1 MDPIAYAE
9 FLKTSGNQDFKNGSY
24 ALALRKYEQAIAILT
39 QLHHLKS
46 DAHKDLAVLFCN
58 RSNAFYNLDQWL
70 EAYYAALDSIHYDHS
85 YFKGYYRAG
94 HSLLKLNE
102 RLRALDMFHKGLDL
116 LFGSSDRLQIAEF
129 IIGIF
134 LSVTINDEFWIHP
147 PFPDILEKILKRR
160 YNAQVW
166 QAVLEKLAKKGMW
179 QACLLLGTK
188 KNWLP
193 DDLEVAHLSLEDL
206 FKKYV
211 SSGQYDR
218 METMPELVMWL
229 ISIGAK
235 AESIG
240 AYPLHSVMRLC
251 IKAKDSNLFRFV
263 VRFEKSMKGK
273 LNQQDED
280 GCTVLHLVAS
290 SPTTSHGNGY
300 TLKRQTE
307 DVIMLLDFDVDPSI
321 PDHQSRRATDLLK
334 KNKNFKAE
342 DVIKKYL
349 AKKANYSSRPAR
361 PQVAGERERV
371 PSEDKG
377 VSLLTSLEHFSELC
391 RLEKRNPVQ
400 LMSEEKVQRFL
411 KKLATVTEIP
421 TEAVCDIPDRFSN
434 HLIIQLLHK
443 RKWHEVLLLLT
454 RNANGES
461 PPQTTGKEDGLLK
474 NCHLQKFNIGSIIG
488 HLSAGGKQR
497 IQLLKCLLDRG
508 ASPDGFGAS
517 FEKPLC
523 TCLKKEDFELAY
535 LLLTRGA
542 DPQSLSLLEGDTPLH
557 VAVSIILNK
566 RDDIGLRFLS
576 YLLDLYSSKPDEF
589 PYLDPNVQD
598 KQGDSVMH
606 LLFQN
611 VTTKQIKEQSIKKI
625 MDLLAKFDINLTLKN
640 KWGKDVRHRIKKNDP
655 RLLLWNKAVS
665 ESKKK
670 HRQDTSA
677 QLVKPAKPLS
687 NGNTVESKMALH
699 SSFSSTST
707 SLPSVAEPQANAQEL
722 EPVVNNIDRRLTVLD
737 VRQPEKTL
745 TRRECLVQSIAFLIQ
760 QIILSKP
767 VKEDTELISK
777 FLVTAATEEEKN
789 RSSDSQGVKTL
800 PSIGIACNDI
810 SILKDN
816 GDDDNSGGVVL
827 STLDED
833 SELDEQIDDTDDL
846 INIQDFDSMTW
857 EIECTSDA
865 LKKLGSRAVPYCMKK
880 KIVLVVQQL
889 GNGEWVQSLQKRLKY
904 LKSDIQLF
912 EAKLDKGARMLWE
925 LAIDFSPRCSEAPEK
940 IIETEQSVYPV
951 EKSGRV
957 YTEIIRIWDIVLDH
971 NKLNRHIDNICSAY
985 NRGLTCIL
993 RKKLKGI
1000 NKGQLSSNLNTQKRI
1015 PRCYVEDLDFL
1026 KSKEPVIPDYFPP
1039 ASAVETEYNIMKFH
1053 SFSTNMA
1060 FNIISDMNSPVE
1072 YPFRVGELEYAVID
1086 LNPKPLE
1093 AIILIG
1099 RSGTGKT
1106 TCCLYRLWKKFH
1118 SYWEKADEVGGPWL
1132 VRQTWQQRK
1141 LKNVT
1146 DIESTGEEEEEEEE
1160 EATEEDGSLDE
1171 QETLDSIDDEQDEE
1185 DGLQSSCDS
1194 EHDDDNCGI
1203 DESEKLEHFHQ
1214 IFITK
1219 NHVLCQEVQ
1228 RNFIEL
1234 SKCTKATSH
1243 FKPVEPNVYRLQD
1256 LKDENF
1262 PLFVTS
1268 KQLLLLLDASM
1279 PDPFFPRNEDG
1290 SLKRNIVGW
1299 STQDELVIPDL
1310 LDEEEEGD
1318 VEGEYGE
1325 EENASEAHI
1334 KETDPRVF
1342 VNHEVFT
1349 NEMWPKMVKGKHAYN
1364 PALVWKEIKSF
1375 LKGSFEALSCLRG
1388 RLTEE
1393 QYIKLGRKRAPN
1405 FQGDRKE
1412 VYRLFCIYQQIK
1424 SQRGYFDEEDVLYNL
1439 SQRLSK
1445 LDELS
1450 WCIHELYGDE
1460 IQDFTQ
1466 AELALLMRTINDPN
1480 SMFLTGD
1487 TAQSIMK
1494 GVSFR
1499 FSDLR
1504 SLFHYASK
1512 NCANDKKYCTVRK
1525 PKRIYQLYQNYRSH
1539 SGILR
1544 LASGVVDLLQYYFP
1558 ESFDRL
1564 PRDCG
1569 LFDGPK
1575 PTVLESCSISDL
1587 AILLKGNKRKT
1598 QPIEFGAHQVIL
1610 VANEV
1615 AKDKIPEELSLAL
1628 VLTIYEAKGLEF
1640 DDVLLYNFFT
1650 DSEAGKEWRVI
1661 SSFVPPHES
1670 SEECK
1675 PVIEVPLEKNPAPHN
1690 RPLTLNADMLKM
1702 LNGELKQLY
1711 TAITRARVNLWIF
1724 DENCEKRA
1732 PAFEYFIKKEFVK
1745 VVQTNE
1751 NEDLDDSMFV
1761 KTSTAE
1767 EWVAQGEYY
1776 AKHQC
1781 WKVAAKCY
1789 QKGGASEKEKL
1800 ALAHDAVLNVQ
1811 TKKSS
1816 PRERQ
1821 MEYME
1826 LAKTYLECGEPRLA
1840 LKCLAYAKEFQ
1851 LCGEL
1856 CERLGKPKEAAYFY
1870 KRIQNYKAGARCFEQ
1885 IQEFELALKMYCQE
1899 KMYEDAAHAV
1909 ERYKQLHPDA
1919 KLLYTANQ
1927 FYLEAA
1933 AKYLNANKIK
1943 EMNEVLSKLDI
1954 EDQLIF
1960 LKSRKCWTQAADLL
1974 KSKGREEE
1982 AAHLMKQHGDLLEA
1996 AKLTTRKEFRASC
2009 LLAAARL
2016 NLAGDELNIEEV
2028 LKEAQKLCREVEHH
2042 SGYAEA
2048 TLLLGVLKNDSREI
2062 DKAFN
2067 SFSEINHSAG
2077 VVEALFQLAHCNV
2090 ESSFVLS
2097 LAAFGLTMLISLV
2110 KALQRTTTN
2119 AEKEMVKSCF
2129 EFFGVLQLDSTK
2141 CYIQHQ
2147 EGARI
2152 LQQQFDTSHD
2162 LKEKRT
2168 KDSTYYIHVEDVKL
2182 ILEKHLLRRLCF
2194 IAEKVMR
2201 QVYPDICTKYIV
2213 GLECSSKCED
2223 FHRPLLRHEA
2233 KSVLLNKRD
2242 LVTVSGQ
2249 LLEGKRVFRKELSNE
2264 LKEIDNILTA
2274 DEYSACKSLL
2284 EAFFPKHFHMRILSE
2299 NTGASKEIK
2308 DLKNRFPKSCKMILN
2323 EHISF
2328 LFKHA
2333 DNVSRRESTDLWLDA
2348 MRISVLSSH
2357 YPDSLENLLAQE
2369 EYKYNKEFKAQEA
2382 RNCEKDR
2389 LEKGRG
2395 DGRRTKGIEGR
2406 RTKGIE
2412 GRYGMLLPDKSEENP
2427 EVSHVCFFRL
2437 LQSSVDS
2444 LYVQKNPENC
2454 KRLFYRFMNV
2464 LVKKC
2469 IEPLIPSIGNTVTLL
2484 EFQFILCCAVLMRLQ
2499 KTLSVCLPKSYI
2511 ALLHYW
2517 EFMFGKKDKLIV
2529 MKDTYSI
2536 LWEYRPKDVNVA
2548 AKSFKYHLFYL
2559 TKVLCGVESPSFNV
2573 VLDAFSDLDYI
2584 TSGEAERTVVLCL
2597 VMMVNVNTVL
2607 NPKCKSIL
2615 CTHFP
2620 EIKLKL
2626 MEMKEQFPSRVPERL
2641 IKVVDK
2647 VIVATDTTEII
2658 NCLQE
2663 LLIERDDEH
2672 LFECRWKWE
2681 TSYSKGAVR
2690 GIFYEKVN
2698 QEGFDSL
2705 LYPVETFE
2713 EPEMEQERDFF
2724 VEEKDDP
2731 VAVIASKVQQKA
2743 SARRRLD
2750 YLFLLICS
2758 CIKWKRVLHAKNEPV
2773 KIEVENCVPASF
2785 KKADIDRTQCDIC
2798 GVKFVQESRNFFI
2811 QSTKLE
2817 VDTAEGEPLSKT
2829 DLEEHESMESSE
2841 TQIASESYENH
2852 IVREEHRK
2860 NSTAYQKY
2868 LNFFKSQ
2875 VDLFLCEGKEVI
2887 QNIRQTAEDHLAS
2900 REQSNLVQKKIQDGR
2915 KIIMEIVED
2924 IYEKKAWADAEEQ
2937 ILVHVKKLTANIK
2950 AGHEWLKNTA
2960 GNKTK
2965 KDALTEDY
2973 EFENFENDIEEEGF
2987 EELCRNKRKL
2997 RQKKKN
3003 KRRN

>member
-1 MDPIAYAE
+1 MDPITYAE

-24 ALALRKYEQAIAILT
+24 ALALRKYDQAIAT
-39 QLHHLKS
+39 MMQFYHLKS
-46 DAHKDLAVLFCN
+46 DSNKDLAVLFCN
-58 RSNAFYNLDQWL
+58 RSNAFYNLEKWI
-70 EAYYAALDSIHYDHS
+70 EAYYAALDSIHHDRS

-94 HSLLKLNE
+94 HSLLKLNN
-102 RLRALDMFHKGLDL
+102 RLAALDMFHKGLEL
-116 LFGSSDRLQIAEF
+116 LYGSSDRLQIAEF

-134 LSVTINDEFWIHP
+134 LCITVNDEFWIHP
-147 PFPDILEKILKRR
+147 PFPDILEDILKRH
-160 YNAQVW
+160 YSSQVW

-188 KNWLP
+188 KNRLP
-193 DDLEVAHLSLEDL
+193 DDLEVAQLSLEDL

-211 SSGQYDR
+211 SSGHYDR
-218 METMPELVMWL
+218 METIPELVIWL
-229 ISIGAK
+229 ITIGAK
-235 AESIG
+235 TESIG
-240 AYPLHSVMRLC
+240 AYPLHAVMKLC

-263 VRFEKSMKGK
+263 VRVEKSMKERI
-273 LNQQDED
+273 NQQDEN

-290 SPTTSHGNGY
+290 SPTTSHSNGY
-300 TLKRQTE
+300 TMKRQTE
-307 DVIMLLDFDVDPSI
+307 DVIMLLAFDVDPSI
-321 PDHQSRRATDLLK
+321 PDRQSRCASDLLK

-342 DVIKKYL
+342 DVIKKHL
-349 AKKANYSSRPAR
+349 TKKASHSSLSAEP
-361 PQVAGERERV
+361 PGECEKV
-371 PSEDKG
+371 SSEDKG
-377 VSLLTSLEHFSELC
+377 VSLLISLEHFSELC
-391 RLEKRNPVQ
+391 RLEKRNPKQ
-400 LMSEEKVQRFL
+400 LVNFLSEEKVQRFL

-421 TEAVCDIPDRFSN
+421 TEAVCDIPDCFAN
-434 HLIIQLLHK
+434 HLVTRLLNK

-461 PPQTTGKEDGLLK
+461 PTQATGKENGLLK
-474 NCHLQKFNIGSIIG
+474 NCHLQDFNISSIINQ
-488 HLSAGGKQR
+488 LCAGGKQR

-517 FEKPLC
+517 YEKPLC

-542 DPQSLSLLEGDTPLH
+542 NPQSLSLVEGDTPLH

-606 LLFQN
+606 LLFQS
-611 VTTKQIKEQSIKKI
+611 VTIKQIKEQTIKKI

-640 KWGKDVRHRIKKNDP
+640 KRGKDVRHRIKKNDP

-670 HRQDTSA
+670 HRQDMSA
-677 QLVKPAKPLS
+677 QLTKQAKPLPNGDTVQS
-687 NGNTVESKMALH
+687 NTPPR
-699 SSFSSTST
+699 SSSSSVST
-707 SLPSVAEPQANAQEL
+707 SLPSEAESQTNAQKT
-722 EPVVNNIDRRLTVLD
+722 EPVMNDVDHSTDRLSTALEISQTEKALTL
-737 VRQPEKTL
+737 
-745 TRRECLVQSIAFLIQ
+745 RECLVQSIAFLIQ
-760 QIILSKP
+760 EIVVSKP
-767 VKEDTELISK
+767 LKQDTKLTSK
-777 FLVTAATEEEKN
+777 SLVTATTEDEMK
-789 RSSDSQGVKTL
+789 RSSDSQAVKSL
-800 PSIGIACNDI
+800 PSIGIACNGT
-810 SILKDN
+810 SIVKNNGVDN
-816 GDDDNSGGVVL
+816 IAGGVDL
-827 STLDED
+827 STFDED
-833 SELDEQIDDTDDL
+833 DELDEQTDDVHEV

-857 EIECTSDA
+857 EIECTSDT
-865 LKKLGSRAVPYCMKK
+865 LKKLGSKAVPYCMKK

-951 EKSGRV
+951 ETSGRV

-971 NKLNRHIDNICSAY
+971 NKLNHAIDNICSAY

-1026 KSKEPVIPDYFPP
+1026 KSKEPVLPDYFPP

-1132 VRQTWQQRK
+1132 VRQTWQRRK

-1146 DIESTGEEEEEEEE
+1146 ETESTEEEEEDKDDEEE
-1160 EATEEDGSLDE
+1160 TEEENESVDE

-1194 EHDDDNCGI
+1194 EHEDSNCSI

-1234 SKCTKATSH
+1234 SKSTKATSH
-1243 FKPVEPNVYRLQD
+1243 FKPIDANVYRLQD

-1290 SLKRNIVGW
+1290 SHKRNIVGW
-1299 STQDELVIPDL
+1299 STQDDLVIPDL

-1325 EENASEAHI
+1325 EENASEAHV

-1342 VNHEVFT
+1342 VTHEVFT
-1349 NEMWPKMVKGKHAYN
+1349 NELWPKMVKGKHAYN

-1375 LKGSFEALSCLRG
+1375 LKGSFEALSCLHG
-1388 RLTEE
+1388 RLTEQ

-1450 WCIHELYGDE
+1450 WSIHELYGDE

-1512 NCANDKKYCTVRK
+1512 NCANDKKYYAVRK

-1544 LASGVVDLLQYYFP
+1544 LASGVVDLLQCYFP

-1610 VANEV
+1610 VANEM

-1661 SSFVPPHES
+1661 SSFVPLCES
-1670 SEECK
+1670 NEECK
-1675 PVIEVPLEKNPAPHN
+1675 PIIEVLLEKNSSPHS
-1690 RPLTLNADMLKM
+1690 RPLALNADMHKM

-1732 PAFEYFIKKEFVK
+1732 PAFEYFIKREFVK
-1745 VVQTNE
+1745 VVKTNE

-1761 KTSTAE
+1761 KTSTAK

-1789 QKGGASEKEKL
+1789 QKGGAREKEKL

-1816 PRERQ
+1816 PREKQ
-1821 MEYME
+1821 MDYME
-1826 LAKTYLECGEPRLA
+1826 LAKTYLECKEPRLA

-1851 LCGEL
+1851 LCAEL
-1856 CERLGKPKEAAYFY
+1856 CERLGKAKDAAYFY
-1870 KRIQNYKAGARCFEQ
+1870 KRIQNFKAVARCFEQ

-1899 KMYEDAAHAV
+1899 KMFEDAAHAL
-1909 ERYKQLHPDA
+1909 ERYEKAHPDT
-1919 KLLYTANQ
+1919 KLPFTANQ

-1933 AKYLNANKIK
+1933 AKYLNVNKIK

-1982 AAHLMKQHGDLLEA
+1982 AANLMRQHGDLLGA
-1996 AKLTTRKEFRASC
+1996 ARLTARKEFRASC

-2016 NLAGDELNIEEV
+2016 GLAGDEMNMEEV
-2028 LKEAQKLCREVEHH
+2028 LKEAQNLCWEVEHI

-2048 TLLLGVLKNDSREI
+2048 TLLRGVLKNDSIGIKE
-2062 DKAFN
+2062 AFN
-2067 SFSEINHSAG
+2067 NFSRIGHNAG
-2077 VVEALFQLAHCNV
+2077 AIEALFQFAHCNV
-2090 ESSFVLS
+2090 ESSYVLS
-2097 LAAFGLTMLISLV
+2097 LAAFGLTMLITLV

-2129 EFFGVLQLDSTK
+2129 EFFGVLQVDNSK

-2152 LQQQFDTSHD
+2152 LQHQFDTSHD
-2162 LKEKRT
+2162 LKEKKS
-2168 KDSTYYIHVEDVKL
+2168 KDSLYYVDLEDVKF
-2182 ILEKHLLRRLCF
+2182 ILEKHFLRRLCF
-2194 IAEKVMR
+2194 IAQKVMG
-2201 QVYPDICTKYIV
+2201 QVYPDICTKFIV
-2213 GLECSSKCED
+2213 GLECNSKCED

-2233 KSVLLNKRD
+2233 KSMLFNKRN
-2242 LVTVSGQ
+2242 LVTVSGL

-2299 NTGASKEIK
+2299 NTGASKEIR

-2323 EHISF
+2323 EYISF

-2333 DNVSRRESTDLWLDA
+2333 DNVNRRESTDLWLDA
-2348 MRISVLSSH
+2348 MHIFVLSSH
-2357 YPDSLENLLAQE
+2357 YPYSLENLLAQE
-2369 EYKYNKEFKAQEA
+2369 EYAYNKEFIAQEA

-2406 RTKGIE
+2406 
-2412 GRYGMLLPDKSEENP
+2412 YGMLLPDKSEENP
-2427 EVSHVCFFRL
+2427 EVSHICFFRL

-2444 LYVQKNPENC
+2444 LYVHKNPENC

-2469 IEPLIPSIGNTVTLL
+2469 IEPLIPSIGNTVMLL
-2484 EFQFILCCAVLMRLQ
+2484 EFQYILCCAVLMRLQ
-2499 KTLSVCLPKSYI
+2499 KNLSVCLPKSYI

-2517 EFMFGKKDKLIV
+2517 EFMFGKKDRFMV

-2536 LWEYRPKDVNVA
+2536 LWEYRPKDANVA

-2559 TKVLCGVESPSFNV
+2559 TKVLCGVESSTFNV
-2573 VLDAFSDLDYI
+2573 LLDAFNDLDYI
-2584 TSGEAERTVVLCL
+2584 TSGEAERAVVLCL

-2607 NPKCKSIL
+2607 NTECKSIL
-2615 CTHFP
+2615 CKHFP
-2620 EIKLKL
+2620 EIKFKL
-2626 MEMKEQFPSRVPERL
+2626 MQMKEKFPSRIPERL
-2641 IKVVDK
+2641 IKVVDS
-2647 VIVATDTTEII
+2647 VMIAIDTTEII

-2663 LLIERDDEH
+2663 LLMERDDEH

-2690 GIFYEKVN
+2690 GIFYEKVD

-2705 LYPVETFE
+2705 LYPVEYFE
-2713 EPEMEQERDFF
+2713 EPEIEEERDFF

-2731 VAVIASKVQQKA
+2731 VAIIACKVQQKA
-2743 SARRRLD
+2743 SAKRKLD

-2758 CIKWKRVLHAKNEPV
+2758 CIKWKRLLRSR
-2773 KIEVENCVPASF
+2773 EVENSVPANF

-2798 GVKFVQESRNFFI
+2798 GVKFVQEQRNFFI
-2811 QSTKLE
+2811 QSAKLE
-2817 VDTAEGEPLSKT
+2817 VDASEAGTLSK
-2829 DLEEHESMESSE
+2829 LEVEEHESMESIE
-2841 TQIASESYENH
+2841 TQVSSESYENH
-2852 IVREEHRK
+2852 IGREEHRK

-2868 LNFFKSQ
+2868 LDFFKSQ
-2875 VDLFLCEGKEVI
+2875 VDLILYEGKKVI

-2900 REQSNLVQKKIQDGR
+2900 TEQSLLVQKKIQDGKK
-2915 KIIMEIVED
+2915 KIMDTVKD
-2924 IYEKKAWADAEEQ
+2924 IYEKKAWADAEEK
-2937 ILVHVKKLTANIK
+2937 ILIHVKKLTVDIE
-2950 AGHEWLKNTA
+2950 AGYEWLKNTA
-2960 GNKTK
+2960 GNMTK
-2965 KDALTEDY
+2965 EDALTKDY
-2973 EFENFENDIEEEGF
+2973 DFENDIEEEGF
-2987 EELCRNKRKL
+2987 EELCRNKKKL
-2997 RQKKKN
+2997 RQNKKN
-3003 KRRN
+3003 KRHK